1 MKWLIDT
8 NVVSEIRKGERCH
21 NLVADWWSSLANEDM
36 FLSALTVGEIRKG
49 IEIVRPRDPAKAAEI
64 EAWLVWLCTAFADR
78 ILPVDAAVAQ
88 AWGRLCALRP
98 MPVVDTLLAATALV
112 HDLVLATRNVADVA
126 GSGVRLFDPF
136 SPQPWRS

>member
-98 MPVVDTLLAATALV
+98 MPVVDTHRGCARPGPGHAQRCRCRRLRGPAVRSVQPAALAFLT
-112 HDLVLATRNVADVA
+112 
-126 GSGVRLFDPF
+126 
-136 SPQPWRS
+136 